1 MTDPQHSA
9 RAHATWS
16 ASASARLWG
25 CRGSLALIASLDVPD
40 RESEAAAWGTAAH
53 EVADW
58 TLTRWWAQGIDTDCS
73 DFPEATVQTKSHTI
87 TVDDEV
93 VECAQEYVDYV
104 RGRQAEHGPGA
115 TLLIEQRFSLEALDP
130 PFDAGGTGDAVL
142 LLPKWDMIEIVDLK
156 GGRGV
161 VVEAA
166 GNKQLRTYALGAYM
180 ANPGPWKK
188 VRATIVQPRAPHKDG
203 RIRSEEIHVS
213 DLIEWTTELMRAM
226 AFAAQAVEERK
237 RQRHDLA
244 DWNVKWLTA
253 GDHCTFCPAIHT
265 CPAVERKALET
276 AQTMFAPEGIKTP
289 PPPET
294 LGLDRI
300 AQILDAADMIQN
312 WLNACRAYAQ
322 EQAEMGV
329 EVPGY
334 VLVEKQ
340 GRRAWAKDEAEIA
353 AALLK
358 EVKIDLDD
366 IYAEPKLKSPAQ
378 IEKVLGTKRKAEIKH
393 LWETKVSGLNLA
405 RADKTSRA
413 AVVAPALTMFT
424 KET

>member
-1 MTDPQHSA
+1 MSGDHAS

-25 CRGSLALIASLDVPD
+25 CPGSLALIASLDVPD
-40 RESEAAAWGTAAH
+40 KESEAAAWGTAAH
-53 EVADW
+53 EVAE
-58 TLTRWWAQGIDTDCS
+58 WALRNDTDCC
-73 DFPEATVQTKSHTI
+73 DYPFATVKTKAFEI
-87 TVDDEV
+87 EVDDEV
-93 VECAQEYVDYV
+93 AECAQEFVDYV
-104 RGRQAEHGPGA
+104 RSRIKEHGPTA
-115 TLLIEQRFSLEALDP
+115 TLMVEQRFSLKDLNP

-142 LLPKWDMIEIVDLK
+142 LLPNWNMIEIVDLK

-161 VVEAA
+161 VVEAT

-180 ANPGPWKK
+180 ANPGSWKK

-213 DLIEWTTELMRAM
+213 DLIEWTAELMEAM
-226 AFAAQAVEERK
+226 TAAKAAEADPAA
-237 RQRHDLA
+237 HLA
-244 DWNVKWLTA
+244 A
-253 GDHCTFCPAIHT
+253 GEHCTFCPAIPT
-265 CPAVERKALET
+265 CPAVERKALAV
-276 AQTMFAPEGIKTP
+276 AQTMFQPEGIKP
-289 PPPET
+289 PPAPET

-322 EQAEMGV
+322 DQAESGV

-334 VLVEKQ
+334 VLVEKR
-340 GRRAWAKDEAEIA
+340 GRRAWAKDDGETA

-358 EVKIDLDD
+358 ELKLDMDD

-378 IEKVLGTKRKAEIKH
+378 IEKVLGKARKGEIAA
-393 LWETKVSGLNLA
+393 LVETKVSGLNLA
-405 RADKTSRA
+405 RADKTSRS
-413 AVVAPALTMFT
+413 AVVAPALTMFE
-424 KET
+424 KEN

>member
-1 MTDPQHSA
+1 
-9 RAHATWS
+9 
-16 ASASARLWG
+16 
-25 CRGSLALIASLDVPD
+25 
-40 RESEAAAWGTAAH
+40 
-53 EVADW
+53 
-58 TLTRWWAQGIDTDCS
+58 
-73 DFPEATVQTKSHTI
+73 VQTKAFTI
-87 TVDDEV
+87 PVDDEV
-93 VECAQEYVDYV
+93 AECAQEYVDYV
-104 RGRQAEHGPGA
+104 RGRLAEHGDGA
-115 TLLIEQRFSLEALDP
+115 TLLIEQRFDLKDLDP

-161 VVEAA
+161 VVEATN
-166 GNKQLRTYALGAYM
+166 NKQLRTYALGAYM
-180 ANPGPWKK
+180 ANPGPWKI
-188 VRATIVQPRAPHKDG
+188 VRATIVQPRAPHRDG

-213 DLIEWTTELMRAM
+213 DLIEWTADLMGAMERAK
-226 AFAAQAVEERK
+226 AAEADPTAHVE
-237 RQRHDLA
+237 
-244 DWNVKWLTA
+244 A
-253 GDHCTFCPAIHT
+253 GEHCTFCPAIPT
-265 CPAVERKALET
+265 CPAVERKALAT
-276 AQTMFAPEGIKTP
+276 AQTMFAPEGIAAP
-289 PPPET
+289 PAPET

-300 AQILDAADMIQN
+300 AVILDAADMIQN

-340 GRRAWAKDEAEIA
+340 GRRAWARDDAEIA

-358 EVKIDLDD
+358 DAKMEMDD

-378 IEKVLGTKRKAEIKH
+378 IEKALGSKRKAEIKH

-413 AVVAPALTMFT
+413 AVVAPALTMFE
-424 KET
+424 KEGN

>member
-1 MTDPQHSA
+1 MATPQHSQ
-9 RAHATWS
+9 RAHASWS

-25 CRGSLALIASLDVPD
+25 CPGSLALIASLNVPD
-40 RESEAAAWGTAAH
+40 KESEAAAWGTAAH

-58 TLTRWWAQGIDTDCS
+58 TLHNPDKDCS
-73 DFPEATVQTKSHTI
+73 DFPKETVQTKAFTI

-93 VECAQEYVDYV
+93 AECAQEYVDYV
-104 RGRQAEHGPGA
+104 RGRLAKHGDGA
-115 TLLIEQRFSLEALDP
+115 TLLIEQRFDLKDLDP

-161 VVEAA
+161 VVEATN
-166 GNKQLRTYALGAYM
+166 NKQLRTYALGAYM
-180 ANPGPWKK
+180 ANSGPWKI

-213 DLIEWTTELMRAM
+213 DLIEWTAELMEAM
-226 AFAAQAVEERK
+226 QAAKAASDDPVS
-237 RQRHDLA
+237 H
-244 DWNVKWLTA
+244 VVA
-253 GDHCTFCPAIHT
+253 GEHCTFCPAIPT
-265 CPAVERKALET
+265 CPAVERKALAV
-276 AQTMFAPEGIKTP
+276 AQTMFTPEGIKTP
-289 PPPET
+289 PAPET
-294 LGLDRI
+294 LGLERI
-300 AQILDAADMIQN
+300 AEILNAADMIQN

-322 EQAEMGV
+322 DQAESGV
-329 EVPGY
+329 AVPGY

-340 GRRAWAKDEAEIA
+340 GRRAWAREDAEIA

-358 EVKIDLDD
+358 EAKMDLED

-378 IEKVLGTKRKAEIKH
+378 IEKSLGTKRKAEIKH
-393 LWETKVSGLNLA
+393 LWETKSSGLNLA

-413 AVVAPALTMFT
+413 AVVAPALTMFN
-424 KET
+424 KED

>member
-1 MTDPQHSA
+1 MTAPQHST

-25 CRGSLALIASLDVPD
+25 CPGSLALIASLDVPD
-40 RESEAAAWGTAAH
+40 KESEAAAWGTAAH

-58 TLTRWWAQGIDTDCS
+58 TLHHPDKDCS
-73 DFPEATVQTKSHTI
+73 DFPKETVQTKAFTI

-93 VECAQEYVDYV
+93 AECAQEYVDYV
-104 RGRQAEHGPGA
+104 RGRLAEHGPGA

-142 LLPKWDMIEIVDLK
+142 LLPEWDMIEIVDLK

-161 VVEAA
+161 VVEAT

-203 RIRSEEIHVS
+203 RIRSEEMHVS
-213 DLIEWTTELMRAM
+213 DLIEWTGDLVEAMRLAEK
-226 AFAAQAVEERK
+226 AQTV
-237 RQRHDLA
+237 A
-244 DWNVKWLTA
+244 DTTSEPKWSDTYLSA
-253 GDHCTFCPAIHT
+253 GEHCTFCPAIHT
-265 CPAVERKALET
+265 CPAVERKALAT

-322 EQAEMGV
+322 DQAELGV

-340 GRRAWAKDEAEIA
+340 GRRAWAKDEADIA

-378 IEKVLGTKRKAEIKH
+378 IEKVLGAKRKAEIKH

-413 AVVAPALTMFT
+413 AVVAPALTMFN